1 MLRFACLV
9 ISLLSAPGVQAAGSI
24 DAATSPASDEV
35 DFAAAPA
42 NLAIAA
48 AGGDASD
55 APPKV
60 APPTAASPNRAVSG
74 PRVGGTRWHRLLPGM
89 FR

>member
-1 MLRFACLV
+1 MLRLACLV
-9 ISLLSAPGVQAAGSI
+9 ISLFGAPSLHAAGSV
-24 DAATSPASDEV
+24 DAATSATSDKADCV
-35 DFAAAPA
+35 AAPA
-42 NLAIAA
+42 DLS
-48 AGGDASD
+48 AGARSDASD

-60 APPTAASPNRAVSG
+60 APPTATGPTRAVSG